1 MLPELLSLAA
11 THPPGIMMLVI
22 TPRRSQR
29 TTAGPLSVS
38 NRTYKV
44 LKSYQITEN
53 TEKSLFSKRA
63 HLQIVWQVWAQ
74 MDKKKK
80 KKTGANPD
88 SLSQSSN
95 MTVTAMGDGNLVKI
109 DNVYTENISYMESWR
124 K

>member
-1 MLPELLSLAA
+1 MV
-11 THPPGIMMLVI
+11 LVI

-80 KKTGANPD
+80 TGANPD

>member
-11 THPPGIMMLVI
+11 THPPGIMVLVI

-38 NRTYKV
+38 NWTYKV

-80 KKTGANPD
+80 KKKQE
-88 SLSQSSN
+88 LIQ
-95 MTVTAMGDGNLVKI
+95 TACLRAA
-109 DNVYTENISYMESWR
+109 TWQ
-124 K
+124 